1 MEPTT
6 TIISLPLLPL
16 PPKHTLLENFNA
28 FLTRNY
34 LLLIVISFASV
45 FVLVPYIIFEVKR
58 SRYPKLLRDDSEN
71 VLQPLGDSRDFR
83 WIQLGNEMHVVLV
96 SDPEIKHAGAALEID
111 VGASFDPKDIPGLA
125 HFLEHMLFMGS
136 KKYPN
141 VSHFKDFVG
150 LHGGKTNA
158 FTSDEYTKF
167 YFTVDNSE
175 LDTAL
180 EIFSRFFVDP
190 LFDSS
195 RVEKE
200 ILAVHNEYEM
210 NLQKNVWRFFELL
223 RRNANPNNSFHR
235 FTCGNIRTL
244 KILPEQKKLRIQDE
258 VRSFFNSYYSSHRM
272 RLVLVGNHPI
282 DLMEHMAIEKFN
294 IVKNKRKNYKIPEHL
309 QNMPPAYSSGSLG
322 KFIWYKTIGEQKL
335 VSIVFPLN
343 TSITNG
349 TQINPIMDYLGKL
362 ISLDGEYGLKW
373 DLIHKGWIT
382 SLETNVI
389 QKNPDFLHFTIMIT
403 LSEAGIAKTLEI
415 IEEFFGW
422 VKRVEKSGVSRPLFK
437 QFKAISY
444 LNFLFSKKKPL
455 EDDLISLVSN
465 LNAISKGNIPFEDLV
480 SNKEVFT
487 KYDGEN
493 MRGVLARFKP
503 ENCLIILGAGD
514 LEIENLSSSEKF
526 QNYFNETGE
535 FAGNDNNLN
544 TIKFLESEL
553 NVEFDYDSEHFR
565 ETKFFSFRKQVQN
578 TLFLLKKPNN
588 NHFHE
593 NNNTLLRFRESVL
606 IDKSQR
612 TFEELMQETFT
623 YCDYISE
630 NNPFELKINNNFYDF
645 ESSSA
650 KVDSL
655 NHDAINRGS
664 LYKCSADY
672 NDSLLYIKKLNQFD
686 EIMKINYA
694 TEKINSSR
702 LIQIEE
708 SYFEHSFQNFSFKI
722 PMRFVPSSIE
732 LKSNCSLNH
741 SSSLNN
747 NTTTSSKSMTPRPQL
762 SNLINEVFQD
772 FAATGNEI
780 SLNNVMSQCFY
791 DEILGDVKN
800 ESPIRLLAQNLSR
813 FHVWLKTDRSF
824 LVPKTEVRVFF
835 RVHGVDPGK
844 DKVLLG
850 VIVDII
856 NSRNKEILYDAQM
869 LNYQNN
875 FIAHQKG
882 FEIQF
887 SGFSEKIPLLMQN
900 LMNFKE
906 IFSGMQEEE
915 FSIHLDEIRGFYK
928 NLNKAQS
935 LQQLQKYLHK
945 VLRKSFLSNPEIIEY
960 LSQITLKDVQNFMNE
975 KFFNNF
981 ELSILFVGNILPL
994 EAEELAQKISNSFPD
1009 NTPHKFTR
1017 QNTSI
1022 LNVTNEINSVL
1033 LKNNSNS
1040 DDENNAVINYYQIG
1054 QREDLGYVK
1063 AMVLST
1069 LLNSEAFNFLR
1080 TEKQLGYV
1088 VHSNIF
1094 SVKSVDG
1101 FLIGVQGSN
1110 HTPDTMNRYIEEFL
1124 FKFYEV
1130 LNNKSEAQFQSIFSH
1145 VGANLIVK
1153 EADLGGLT
1161 EKLWEEVC
1169 FGGSD
1174 FKKQERY
1181 FKKIGMLVK
1190 DDILEFFQKVFKI
1203 ESRKLS
1209 LQLRRN
1215 KNEEENSLLMNSSET
1230 YSHLEEKIVEMGD
1243 LEKWGYFQKLE

>member
-1 MEPTT
+1 MEPTA
-6 TIISLPLLPL
+6 TILSLPLLPL
-16 PPKHTLLENFNA
+16 PPKRTRLEKFNA
-28 FLTRNY
+28 FLARNY
-34 LLLIVISFASV
+34 LLIIVISFASV
-45 FVLVPYIIFEVKR
+45 FVLVPYIIFQTKR
-58 SRYPKLLRDDSEN
+58 SRYPKILRDDSEN

-136 KKYPN
+136 RKYSN

-175 LDTAL
+175 LEGAL

-244 KILPEQKKLRIQDE
+244 KILPERKKLRIQDE

-282 DLMEHMAIEKFN
+282 ELMEHMATEKFN

-309 QNMPPAYSSGSLG
+309 LNMPPAYSSGSLG
-322 KFIWYKTIGEQKL
+322 KFIWYRTIGEQKL

-343 TSITNG
+343 TSITNA
-349 TQINPIMDYLGKL
+349 TQINPITDYLAKL
-362 ISLDGEYGLKW
+362 VSLDGEYGFKW
-373 DLIHKGWIT
+373 DLMHKGWIT

-389 QKNPDFLHFTIMIT
+389 QKNPEFLHFTIMIT
-403 LSEAGIAKTLEI
+403 LSEAGVPKTLDI
-415 IEEFFGW
+415 IEEFFAW
-422 VKRVEKSGVSRPLFK
+422 AKKVETTGVSHPLFK

-487 KYDGEN
+487 KFDGES
-493 MRGVLARFKP
+493 MRGVLARFRP

-514 LEIENLSSSEKF
+514 LEIENLASSEKF
-526 QNYFNETGE
+526 QNFFNETGE
-535 FAGNDNNLN
+535 FTGNDHTLN
-544 TIKFLESEL
+544 TVKFLETE
-553 NVEFDYDSEHFR
+553 VPIEFDYDSEFFR
-565 ETKFFSFRKQVQN
+565 ETRFFSFKTQTENQ
-578 TLFLLKKPNN
+578 TPLFLLKKPNN
-588 NHFHE
+588 NHQSQQ
-593 NNNTLLRFRESVL
+593 NDTLIRFRESVL

-612 TFEELMQETFT
+612 TFEELMQETLT

-630 NNPFELKINNNFYDF
+630 SNPFELKVNNNFYDF
-645 ESSSA
+645 EFSSA

-655 NHDAINRGS
+655 NHDLLNGGGS

-702 LIQIEE
+702 LRQLGD
-708 SYFEHSFQNFSFKI
+708 SDSGHSFQNFSFQI
-722 PMRFVPSSIE
+722 PMRFVPASIE

-741 SSSLNN
+741 SSAPNN
-747 NTTTSSKSMTPRPQL
+747 KPLSPRPQL
-762 SNLINEVFQD
+762 SNLINEVFTD
-772 FAATGNEI
+772 FTTSRNEI
-780 SLNNVMSQCFY
+780 TLNNVMSQCFY
-791 DEILGDVKN
+791 DEILGDAKN
-800 ESPIRLLAQNLSR
+800 ESPIRLLARNLSR
-813 FHVWLKTDRSF
+813 LHVWLKTDRSF
-824 LVPKTEVRVFF
+824 LVPKTEARVFF
-835 RVHGVDPGK
+835 RIHGVNHGK

-856 NSRNKEILYDAQM
+856 NSRNKETLYDAQM
-869 LNYQNN
+869 LNYQAN

-887 SGFSEKIPLLMQN
+887 SGFSERIPLLMRN
-900 LMNFKE
+900 IMNFNE
-906 IFSGMQEEE
+906 IFVGMQEEE
-915 FSIHLDEIRGFYK
+915 FSIHLDEIMGFYK

-935 LQQLQKYLHK
+935 LQQLQKHLHK
-945 VLRKSFLSNPEIIEY
+945 VLRKSFLSNKEIIEY
-960 LSQITLKDVQNFMNE
+960 LNQITLKDIQNFMNE
-975 KFFNNF
+975 KFLNNH
-981 ELSILFVGNILPL
+981 ELTILFVGNILPC
-994 EAEELAQKISNSFPD
+994 EAEELAQNISNSFPV
-1009 NTPHKFTR
+1009 NNPQNFSR

-1022 LNVTNEINSVL
+1022 LNVTNQINSVL
-1033 LKNNSNS
+1033 LRNNSNP

-1054 QREDLGYVK
+1054 QREDSDYVK

-1101 FLIGVQGSN
+1101 FVIGVQGSN
-1110 HTPDTMNRYIEEFL
+1110 HTPDTMNRYIEQFL
-1124 FKFYEV
+1124 FRFYEL
-1130 LNNKSEAQFQSIFSH
+1130 LNNKSEAEFQSIFSH
-1145 VGANLIVK
+1145 IGANLLVK

-1161 EKLWEEVC
+1161 ERLWEEVC
-1169 FGGSD
+1169 FGGND

-1190 DDILEFFQKVFKI
+1190 DDVLEFFQRVFKT

-1209 LQLRRN
+1209 LQLRRK
-1215 KNEEENSLLMNSSET
+1215 KNEEESIVLMNNSET
-1230 YSHLEEKIVEMGD
+1230 YSQLEEKIVEMGD